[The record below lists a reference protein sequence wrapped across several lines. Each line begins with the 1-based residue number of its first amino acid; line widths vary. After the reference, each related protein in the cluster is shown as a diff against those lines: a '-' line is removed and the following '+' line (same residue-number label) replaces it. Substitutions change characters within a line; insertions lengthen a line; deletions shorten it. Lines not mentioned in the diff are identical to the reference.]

1 MSTTTIDN
9 TSRTFVAAEAI
20 GAYLLVKVDSS
31 GLIEIATA
39 AAAEP
44 KIGYTTTAVTLGE
57 SANVSLI
64 HGGGSSFATASEA
77 LSIGDIVYGDADGKV
92 SASGSSGDKVGVTL
106 TTATAD
112 GDVIEVL
119 PIHS

>member
-31 GLIEIATA
+31 GLIETATA
-39 AAAEP
+39 TAAEP
-44 KIGYTTTAVTLGE
+44 KVGYTTTSVTLGE
-57 SANVSLI
+57 AANVSLI
-64 HGGGSSFATASEA
+64 HGGGSSFATAAEA
-77 LSIGDIVYGDADGKV
+77 LSIGDIVYGDAGGKV

-106 TTATAD
+106 TAATAD

>member
-31 GLIEIATA
+31 GLIETATA
-39 AAAEP
+39 TAAEP
-44 KIGYTTTAVTLGE
+44 KVGYTTTAVTLGE
-57 SANVSLI
+57 AANVSLI
-64 HGGGSSFATASEA
+64 HGGGSSFATAAEA
-77 LSIGDIVYGDADGKV
+77 LSIGDFVYGDAGGKV

-106 TTATAD
+106 TAATAD

>member
-1 MSTTTIDN
+1 MSATTIDN
-9 TSRTFVAAEAI
+9 TTRTFVAAEAI
-20 GAYLLVKVDSS
+20 GAYILVKVDTNGSVVK
-31 GLIEIATA
+31 ATA
-39 AAAEP
+39 TASEP
-44 KIGYTTTAVTLGE
+44 KVGYTVAAVGSGE
-57 SANVSLI
+57 AATVSLI

-106 TTATAD
+106 TAATAD